1 MTYLITGATG
11 DGGARVVEQ
20 LLQQGERPRIFVRN
34 AQKARTRYGD
44 RVEVFVGDL
53 AEPASLQP
61 ALAGIG
67 ALFLVNSGPEIP
79 ARDQAA
85 AQAAQAAG
93 VERLVKLSSMDVE
106 QGLAI
111 GAWHEQGEAAI
122 RASGIQFTFVQPTGF
137 MSNLL
142 AWAKSIQTEG
152 VVRASTG
159 DGRRAFIHSADIA
172 AVAVKALTTAEYTGK
187 SLPITGPEA
196 LSFAEAT
203 EKIGSVIG
211 KRLTFKT
218 ISDEEARQRYSA
230 ISGSTAETEAHVSL
244 WRAIREG
251 RLAKVTDNVERI
263 LGRKPITLDHWA
275 NENAAAFRG

>member
-11 DGGARVVEQ
+11 DVGARVVEQ
-20 LLQQGERPRIFVRN
+20 LLQQGERPRIFVRD

-122 RASGIQFTFVQPTGF
+122 RASGIQFTFVQPAGF
-137 MSNLL
+137 MS
-142 AWAKSIQTEG
+142 K
-152 VVRASTG
+152 
-159 DGRRAFIHSADIA
+159 
-172 AVAVKALTTAEYTGK
+172 
-187 SLPITGPEA
+187 
-196 LSFAEAT
+196 
-203 EKIGSVIG
+203 
-211 KRLTFKT
+211 
-218 ISDEEARQRYSA
+218 
-230 ISGSTAETEAHVSL
+230 
-244 WRAIREG
+244 
-251 RLAKVTDNVERI
+251 
-263 LGRKPITLDHWA
+263 
-275 NENAAAFRG
+275 